1 MKKGGEN
8 AHRRAQTATQMGVLP
23 KQQRRKQAGFSKAKK
38 ATESGNEKD
47 KTEWQGNEK
56 GMGNE
61 KEPEQ
66 GNRKEVRNQNPRK
79 GNKKALRR
87 HQEDWMER

>member
-1 MKKGGEN
+1 MHIEE
-8 AHRRAQTATQMGVLP
+8 HRLP
-23 KQQRRKQAGFSKAKK
+23 LRWVCCRNNNEEKQAGFSKAKK

-47 KTEWQGNEK
+47 KNEWQGNEK